1 MLFIDNILL
10 SQAKAISYCNSV
22 TQILVESSKNVIE
35 IQCSVA
41 NEIFSTAHEQA
52 SKIGSAEHSQKLS
65 LLINSEVIPKAFEN
79 ALSKQNQIISVLSQ
93 NKQELTKLLD
103 SVMNDKR
110 QDLLKMIKELISA
123 APLEVEPAV
132 SASDFLI
139 ETSVQGWQ
147 HVYTSTKD
155 AMESVEK
162 AMTNSIESILSQM
175 VSVMKASSGSPKALI
190 H

>member
-79 ALSKQNQIISVLSQ
+79 ALSKQNQII
-93 NKQELTKLLD
+93 
-103 SVMNDKR
+103 
-110 QDLLKMIKELISA
+110 
-123 APLEVEPAV
+123 
-132 SASDFLI
+132 
-139 ETSVQGWQ
+139 
-147 HVYTSTKD
+147 
-155 AMESVEK
+155 
-162 AMTNSIESILSQM
+162 
-175 VSVMKASSGSPKALI
+175 
-190 H
+190 